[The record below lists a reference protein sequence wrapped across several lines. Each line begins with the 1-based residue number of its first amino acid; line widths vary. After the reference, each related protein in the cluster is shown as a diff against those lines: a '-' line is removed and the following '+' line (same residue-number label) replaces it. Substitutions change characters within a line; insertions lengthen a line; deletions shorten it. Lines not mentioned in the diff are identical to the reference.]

1 MAPNTHSRNQKPIVK
16 AAIAG
21 FLLATLFCMLRGLAA
36 QECFL
41 FHNLAWVALEVV
53 RPAVSAVWQSAPAH
67 LCHRSILL
75 HHLLQIVASNWP
87 LLWVTAG

>member
-1 MAPNTHSRNQKPIVK
+1 MIPNTHSRNQKPIVK
-16 AAIAG
+16 IAIVG
-21 FLLATLFCMLRGLAA
+21 FLLATLLCMLRGVAA
-36 QECFL
+36 QECFF

-67 LCHRSILL
+67 LCERSTLL

-87 LLWVTAG
+87 LLWAAAG

>member
-16 AAIAG
+16 VAIAG
-21 FLLATLFCMLRGLAA
+21 FLLATLFCMLRGVAA

-53 RPAVSAVWQSAPAH
+53 RPAVSAVWESALAN
-67 LCHRSILL
+67 LCERSTLL
-75 HHLLQIVASNWP
+75 HHLLEIVASDWP
-87 LLWVTAG
+87 LLWVIAG

>member
-1 MAPNTHSRNQKPIVK
+1 MARNTHSRNQKPIAKV
-16 AAIAG
+16 AIAG
-21 FLLATLFCMLRGLAA
+21 LLVATLFCMLRGVAV

-67 LCHRSILL
+67 LCERSTLL
-75 HHLLQIVASNWP
+75 HHLLEIVASNWP
-87 LLWVTAG
+87 LLWTTTG

>member
-1 MAPNTHSRNQKPIVK
+1 MIPNTHSRNQKPIVK
-16 AAIAG
+16 VAIVG
-21 FLLATLFCMLRGLAA
+21 FLLATSFCMLRGVAA

-41 FHNLAWVALEVV
+41 FHNLAWVAFEVV

-67 LCHRSILL
+67 LCERSTLL
-75 HHLLQIVASNWP
+75 QHLLEIVASDWA

>member
-21 FLLATLFCMLRGLAA
+21 FVLATLFCTLRGVGA
-36 QECFL
+36 QECLL

-53 RPAVSAVWQSAPAH
+53 RPAVSAFWQSAPAH
-67 LCHRSILL
+67 LCERSTLL
-75 HHLLQIVASNWP
+75 HHLLEIVASNWP